1 MRAINNVKIDLSN
14 EEHRRLLDAQ
24 KVWQSIYSMFDEN
37 GIDVAYITDVL
48 DKELSDLLDACQYG
62 VRLELD
68 WSEEE

>member
-1 MRAINNVKIDLSN
+1 MRVINNVKIDLSN

-24 KVWQSIYSMFDEN
+24 KIWQSIYSMFDEN

-62 VRLELD
+62 VILEM
-68 WSEEE
+68 E

>member
-1 MRAINNVKIDLSN
+1 MRVINNVKIDLSN

-24 KVWQSIYSMFDEN
+24 KIWQSIYSMFDEN

-62 VRLELD
+62 VILEI
-68 WSEEE
+68 E

>member
-62 VRLELD
+62 VN
-68 WSEEE
+68 WSEVE